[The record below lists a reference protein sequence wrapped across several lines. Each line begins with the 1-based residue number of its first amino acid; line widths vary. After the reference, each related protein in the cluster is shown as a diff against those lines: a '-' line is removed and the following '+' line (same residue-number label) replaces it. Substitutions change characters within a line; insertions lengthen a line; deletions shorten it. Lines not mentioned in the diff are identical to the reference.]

1 MSNII
6 PILTEILSRGIFNV
20 IMATKRT
27 VSVIL
32 LQEENDSDETNVQ
45 TVLDNAASALQQ
57 ASRSL
62 SEAACQQQSDITSYP
77 LVLSSP
83 GPSLS

>member
-32 LQEENDSDETNVQ
+32 LQEENDSDETISDKDSEPK
-45 TVLDNAASALQQ
+45 TVDN
-57 ASRSL
+57 
-62 SEAACQQQSDITSYP
+62 
-77 LVLSSP
+77 
-83 GPSLS
+83 